1 MQLRDHD
8 LLCQPIIEYLADG
21 ERPAWEIE
29 DMLAMQFNVTDTER
43 TQRQPNSR
51 MPVFTN
57 DVAFALKKLVEAR
70 RITRV
75 GARRAPGGGTRGSY
89 IIPRFSACHRE

>member
-29 DMLAMQFNVTDTER
+29 EELARRFNVTEAER
-43 TQRQPNSR
+43 AQRQPNSGV
-51 MPVFTN
+51 PVFTN

-70 RITRV
+70 RITRI
-75 GARRAPGGGTRGSY
+75 GSQRAPSGGRRGIY
-89 IIPRFSACHRE
+89 RLAQTAT